1 MGRLADE
8 LHRPALTFPPSASS
22 IRDLYR
28 AVLRDIR
35 HDRLSLRG
43 IWEGSV
49 VGVDEAG
56 SARDHSSL
64 HDLSS
69 DLRRVIDQ
77 GAPAQA
83 TRARELL
90 TEIEAGNRADVSSA
104 TQLVQAFL
112 HDPDLWR

>member
-1 MGRLADE
+1 MGADQV
-8 LHRPALTFPPSASS
+8 S
-22 IRDLYR
+22 
-28 AVLRDIR
+28 
-35 HDRLSLRG
+35 
-43 IWEGSV
+43 
-49 VGVDEAG
+49 

-64 HDLSS
+64 LHLSN

-83 TRARELL
+83 TRAGELL
-90 TEIEAGNRADVSSA
+90 TEIEAGNRAAVAAA